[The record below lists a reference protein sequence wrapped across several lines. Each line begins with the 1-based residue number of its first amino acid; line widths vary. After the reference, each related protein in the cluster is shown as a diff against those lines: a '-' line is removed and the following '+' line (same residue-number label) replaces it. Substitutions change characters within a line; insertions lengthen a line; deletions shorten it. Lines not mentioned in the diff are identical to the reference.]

1 MGPDL
6 SNIGAVR
13 GPAHLKQSIVEPEAE
28 LPNHFAQYRLVIPF
42 PDNFLMVELRTQEG
56 RLVRGIRLNEDP
68 FTIQVRDLNDRL
80 HTFAKS
86 EVAEVKRLEGKSPMP
101 AYRGV
106 LSEGQIDDLVGYL
119 GSLRNSQ

>member
-1 MGPDL
+1 MREHG
-6 SNIGAVR
+6 
-13 GPAHLKQSIVEPEAE
+13 QIVPK
-28 LPNHFAQYRLVIPF
+28 
-42 PDNFLMVELRTQEG
+42 LRALE
-56 RLVRGIRLNEDP
+56 
-68 FTIQVRDLNDRL
+68 NDRL